1 MLSLSRTAHIGQVYT
16 YGSYCL
22 YEMYQ
27 KKVRE
32 SKFLGVVGRDELLIG
47 FKLRWASVWPGI
59 HEAGHP
65 QGMPNRH
72 QPKKGLDKT
81 SDS

>member
-1 MLSLSRTAHIGQVYT
+1 
-16 YGSYCL
+16 
-22 YEMYQ
+22 MYQ

-65 QGMPNRH
+65 PDFLSQFSLQGSEEESTDRRVAR
-72 QPKKGLDKT
+72 
-81 SDS
+81 

>member
-32 SKFLGVVGRDELLIG
+32 SKFLGVVGRDVWMQVRYFLIPS
-47 FKLRWASVWPGI
+47 FKVFSLTEKLSHLITALSF
-59 HEAGHP
+59 
-65 QGMPNRH
+65 
-72 QPKKGLDKT
+72 
-81 SDS
+81 